1 MTYGGLNENGLYR
14 HIYLNFPSAAGEII
28 WV

>member
-1 MTYGGLNENGLYR
+1 MTYDGLNENGLYR
-14 HIYLNFPSAAGEII
+14 HIYLNFPSAAAEII